1 MAYTLRRLCFA
12 APWLVVL
19 GWILW
24 QGIEN
29 IEGALILFLVAGME
43 LAAAP
48 TSLVLVV
55 VISAV
60 ERVVP
65 GDLLAWLNPS
75 SPLGNFL
82 IIWTLMFALSFWQ
95 WFHLIPKVFGAPRG
109 RRQRRNEA
117 FSRSK

>member
-1 MAYTLRRLCFA
+1 VAYTLRRVCFA

-48 TSLVLVV
+48 TSFVV
-55 VISAV
+55 AV
-60 ERVVP
+60 AIPDRMNPDVRSI
-65 GDLLAWLNPS
+65 LLAMVPS
-75 SPLGNFL
+75 DPQGLPSAQATPAATQSGIFGVAVDFQRS
-82 IIWTLMFALSFWQ
+82 FAL
-95 WFHLIPKVFGAPRG
+95 
-109 RRQRRNEA
+109 N
-117 FSRSK
+117 